1 MSNNRLFLVLGLAA
15 GGWLLYQLGPI
26 LTPFVVAALLAYI
39 CDPLVDRLESLRV
52 PRTLGV
58 LIVFIL
64 LFSAIGAVVV
74 LVIPVVQAQ
83 VAHLVEKIPGYVQWI
98 EERILPRLME
108 RLEVAGDGEPMGLSA
123 FLTQYGDHAASW
135 GTRILASITSSGSAL
150 LTAVVSLFLIPILT
164 FYMLRDWD
172 RIIDRVGKLVPM
184 RYREVAFQ
192 LAGETDTML
201 GAFFRGQLLVM
212 LALAIMYTTGLMI
225 VGLPHALAIGVV
237 SGLVSFI
244 PYLGLVVG
252 ILLAGLTALVE
263 TGSPLTLAGSDSHFY
278 RVGGHQPI
286 RANVRVITATHQDL
300 EKRVKEGLFREDL
313 FHRLNVIRLRLPP
326 LRERREDIPL
336 LARHFAQASARELG
350 VEPKRLTDDAI
361 KYLASRDW
369 PGNVRQLENV
379 CHWINVMAPGVTV
392 GVKGLPP
399 ELRGEAN
406 ESADDDWISALE
418 REIELRLKRGESS
431 ILDELNRQ
439 FERTLIMRALSH
451 TGGRRIEASH
461 LLGMGRNTLTRKIQ
475 ELRLDEVAKDK

>member
-15 GGWLLYQLGPI
+15 GGWLLYHLGPI

-52 PRTLGV
+52 PRTPGV

-83 VAHLVEKIPGYVQWI
+83 VAHLVEKIPGYVHWI

-135 GTRILASITSSGSAL
+135 GTRILASITSSASAL

-263 TGSPLTLAGSDSHFY
+263 TGSPLTLAGVAVVFIVAQFIESNFLTPKL
-278 RVGGHQPI
+278 VGDRIGLHP
-286 RANVRVITATHQDL
+286 VMVIFALMAGGQ
-300 EKRVKEGLFREDL
+300 LFG
-313 FHRLNVIRLRLPP
+313 FFGV
-326 LRERREDIPL
+326 L
-336 LARHFAQASARELG
+336 LALPAAAVIAVLVRFMYARFNQTAGSTE
-350 VEPKRLTDDAI
+350 T
-361 KYLASRDW
+361 S
-369 PGNVRQLENV
+369 
-379 CHWINVMAPGVTV
+379 
-392 GVKGLPP
+392 
-399 ELRGEAN
+399 
-406 ESADDDWISALE
+406 
-418 REIELRLKRGESS
+418 
-431 ILDELNRQ
+431 
-439 FERTLIMRALSH
+439 
-451 TGGRRIEASH
+451 
-461 LLGMGRNTLTRKIQ
+461 
-475 ELRLDEVAKDK
+475 